1 MTRVV
6 LAEAYRTPIGVFG
19 GAFKDVPAYDLGAT
33 VIKHIVANTGI
44 DTNEINEVIMG
55 NVLQAGQ
62 GQNPA
67 RIASIKG
74 GLSEATPSFTLNKV
88 CGSGLKAIQL
98 AYQSIVAGDNEVV
111 IAGGMESMS
120 QSPMLLKN
128 GRFGFKMGNQA
139 LEDSMVSDGL
149 TDKFNDYHMGITA
162 ENLVEKYGISR
173 EEQDQFAAQ
182 SQQKAAH
189 AQETG
194 GFDAEIV
201 PVEVPQRKGDPIIV
215 SQDEGIRQGT
225 TADKLGKL
233 RPAFKKDGS
242 VTAGNASGINDG
254 AAAMLVMTEEKAK
267 ALGVKPIAVLD
278 SFGTSGVDP
287 SIMGIG
293 PVEAVRQ
300 ALKRSNESV
309 SDIDVFEL
317 NEAFASQSLAV
328 DRELQLPQDKVNVK
342 GGAIALGHPIG
353 ASGARILVTLL
364 HQLNEATKTGIAS
377 LCIGGGQGI
386 ATVVSRY
393 EEE

>member
-1 MTRVV
+1 
-6 LAEAYRTPIGVFG
+6 
-19 GAFKDVPAYDLGAT
+19 
-33 VIKHIVANTGI
+33 
-44 DTNEINEVIMG
+44 
-55 NVLQAGQ
+55 
-62 GQNPA
+62 
-67 RIASIKG
+67 
-74 GLSEATPSFTLNKV
+74 
-88 CGSGLKAIQL
+88 
-98 AYQSIVAGDNEVV
+98 
-111 IAGGMESMS
+111 
-120 QSPMLLKN
+120 
-128 GRFGFKMGNQA
+128 MGNQT

-162 ENLVEKYGISR
+162 ENLVERYGISR

-201 PVEVPQRKGDPIIV
+201 PVEVPQRKGDPIVV

-300 ALKRSNESV
+300 ALKRSNKSV

-342 GGAIALGHPIG
+342 GGAIALG
-353 ASGARILVTLL
+353 L
-364 HQLNEATKTGIAS
+364 S
-377 LCIGGGQGI
+377 LIHI
-386 ATVVSRY
+386 
-393 EEE
+393 